1 MNHAFTPSQVDNKV
15 CARCKYTQIDHTD
28 RATCEA
34 CGNTGVCEI
43 IGTIL
48 MCEDCQ
54 AKEREAVANRIQAI
68 ATAAKMNEGVNLNRL
83 PEAERE
89 KLYGEA
95 AELNIL
101 AKSMQIDNAIQLHTD
116 IFNAKTVAIVEL
128 KKAIEAD
135 DSIENKHYKLAEVIG
150 ERFKHLTQVIFD
162 ARQKQVDAQNEQ
174 KAIQVYLNQLVDKL
188 SKEEREKLKL
198 HDIEYKPS
206 DKPVKK
212 PSAAKVKKFDKT
224 EVREFAQKLTDE
236 LGFPVA
242 DSILQMICVSKNM
255 SAEQAANHFRKN
267 YKEAM
272 SNNE

>member
-1 MNHAFTPSQVDNKV
+1 MNHAFTPSQVDNKL
-15 CARCKYTQIDHTD
+15 CARCKYTEIDHTD

-34 CGNTGVCEI
+34 CGNSGACEL
-43 IGTIL
+43 IGKIL

-54 AKEREAVANRIQAI
+54 AKERAAGAARLQAI
-68 ATAAKMNEGVNLNRL
+68 ATAAQMNKGVNLNKL

-89 KLYGEA
+89 KLFSEA
-95 AELNIL
+95 AELNLL

-116 IFNAKTVAIVEL
+116 IFNAKTIAIVEL
-128 KKAIEAD
+128 KKAIEED
-135 DSIENKHYKLAEVIG
+135 SSIENKHYKLAEVIS

-212 PSAAKVKKFDKT
+212 PSAVKTKKFDKT
-224 EVREFAQKLTDE
+224 EVREQAAKLTEE

-255 SAEQAANHFRKN
+255 TAEQAANHFRKN

-272 SNNE
+272 SSD